1 MTSTLK
7 DLQKD
12 LQKAGAQHGGCRERG
27 SVQVQET
34 TCVKAWRREHDPLE
48 NSEQSTVTRTWSSD
62 KKLIRVLG

>member
-7 DLQKD
+7 DLQKG

-34 TCVKAWRREHDPLE
+34 TCVKGWRREHDPLE
-48 NSEQSTVTRTWSSD
+48 ELRIVHCN
-62 KKLIRVLG
+62 